1 MSYFVTHFDKQF
13 RDYSRSDANIAFCQL
28 TNAHVNEEWGT
39 VMEIGEN
46 VNDFVGMEG
55 IRNSN
60 VNVVIPV
67 VKVVL

>member
-1 MSYFVTHFDKQF
+1 
-13 RDYSRSDANIAFCQL
+13 
-28 TNAHVNEEWGT
+28 
-39 VMEIGEN
+39 MEIGEN